1 MSKKDNIDELDKYT
15 KYLSDGDE
23 LLNDENL
30 IVQYLD
36 HDADKKVEK
45 TERDGEYYAIL
56 IIIVCIQMYSRIYF
70 IIKRPFNLLIIF
82 VNIVNSLHVQV
93 LSS

>member
-36 HDADKKVEK
+36 HDADKK
-45 TERDGEYYAIL
+45 
-56 IIIVCIQMYSRIYF
+56 
-70 IIKRPFNLLIIF
+70 
-82 VNIVNSLHVQV
+82 
-93 LSS
+93 